1 MVIKKLY
8 IHIFLSI
15 IVLSGCALP
24 SMTTKSP
31 PPKKEETLDD
41 VEGTLVYNSK
51 TGQYDKVKTSTTTKV
66 DTVAWKSAS
75 PKVAPAIGSTKQKT
89 NTKSN
94 TSSSTNTN
102 TTSKPIDYSGTFRP
116 SSNISVPKN
125 SKIKENYSVA
135 LMLPFFTD
143 KFSELDRQMYDK
155 SYWAMNFYAGSRLA
169 LDTLDSEGIT
179 LTVNVLD
186 TKANEQTV
194 ATLLSDEA
202 VRSADLIIGGETK
215 GNVKQ
220 IADYAK
226 LSDKLYVSPYSSNIE
241 NIGEN
246 QNFIQISPNMKT
258 YCEAMLRSIRT
269 HNTNT
274 RIVCV
279 TRADKANEKETASL
293 IQQMASEIPFS
304 EVSSDAF
311 TPSIQLVPGMT
322 TVFVIPANK
331 DETYIYSLL
340 RKIEAAKNAKSTI
353 VVYGMPSWLNFS
365 VNGFDS
371 FEALKVHIPT
381 SSFVDKDSPRSKN
394 FARAFFAVNNTAPT
408 DEAYQGYDI
417 MLYMGR
423 MMKAYG
429 TKFSEVVELAPYFGL
444 STHYIFDRDKNSS
457 DLSRTNRFQ
466 NKYVNILKFENG
478 FFQLEN
484 N

>member
-1 MVIKKLY
+1 
-8 IHIFLSI
+8 
-15 IVLSGCALP
+15 
-24 SMTTKSP
+24 MTSKSA
-31 PPKKEETLDD
+31 PPKKDETLDD

-66 DTVAWKSAS
+66 DTIAWKTAS
-75 PKVAPAIGSTKQKT
+75 PKVTPAIGSVKQQTNTKT
-89 NTKSN
+89 NTT
-94 TSSSTNTN
+94 TSSTTKTN
-102 TTSKPIDYSGTFRP
+102 TTTSSKPIDYSGTFRP
-116 SSNISVPKN
+116 SSSISIPKN
-125 SKIKENYSVA
+125 SKIKESYSVA
-135 LMLPFFTD
+135 MMLPFFSD

-155 SYWAMNFYAGSRLA
+155 SYWAMNFYGGARLA
-169 LDTLDSEGIT
+169 LDSLDAEGIA

-194 ATLLSDEA
+194 ATLLGDNA
-202 VRSADLIIGGETK
+202 VKSADLIIGGETK
-215 GNVKQ
+215 GNVKL

-246 QNFIQISPNMKT
+246 QNFIQISPNLKT

-279 TRADKANEKETASL
+279 TRADKPNEKETASF
-293 IQQMASEIPFS
+293 IQQIAAEIPFS

-311 TPSIQLVPGMT
+311 TPSIQLVPSMT

-340 RKIEAAKNAKSTI
+340 KKIEAAKNSKSTI
-353 VVYGMPSWLNFS
+353 IVYGMPSWLNFS

-371 FEALKVHIPT
+371 FEALKVRIPT
-381 SSFVDKDSPRSKN
+381 SSFVDKDSPRSKG
-394 FARAFFAVNNTAPT
+394 FARAFFSIYNTAPT

-429 TKFSEVVELAPYFGL
+429 TKFSEVVELAPYYGL
-444 STHYIFDRDKNSS
+444 STHYIFDRDKNSN